1 MSERASGPPAPGD
14 EPAVGFPAFPAS
26 SRRPGRFAR
35 TWWGQAWLQAMED
48 TSLDQEPLKR
58 GRRYAYAGRVGPIT
72 ASPGRIAAQVYGEDE
87 SVYHTAV
94 FVERLSG
101 EEWRRFLDEVAAKA
115 GHLAA
120 LLDRDMPH
128 DLVTAA
134 ADADVRLLPGIG
146 DLQPECDCPGWE
158 LPCRHAAALCFQ
170 ASWLLDADPFV
181 LLLLRGLGRR
191 ELTDELRGRS
201 RATTPAPAVSTPE
214 ARPVRPLPPPLPPPP
229 DEPAPPLEVPPAPG
243 VNAET
248 LAAAAALASQRARD
262 LLLRDGSGAESKVT
276 AVLGRLLRE

>member
-1 MSERASGPPAPGD
+1 MTGA
-14 EPAVGFPAFPAS
+14 AVGFPAFPAS
-26 SRRPGRFAR
+26 KRRPGRFAR
-35 TWWGQAWLQAMED
+35 SWWGQAWLQAMED

-58 GRRYAYAGRVGPIT
+58 GRRYAYAGLVGPIT
-72 ASPGRIAAQVYGEDE
+72 VSPGRLAAQVYGEDG
-87 SVYHTAV
+87 SVFHTV
-94 FVERLSG
+94 VLVERLG
-101 EEWRRFLDEVAAKA
+101 DEEWQRFLDEVAAKA

-128 DLVTAA
+128 DLVAAA

-146 DLQPECDCPGWE
+146 DLQPDCDCPDWE

-191 ELTDELRGRS
+191 ELTDELRR
-201 RATTPAPAVSTPE
+201 RNRPTTPAPAVSTPT
-214 ARPVRPLPPPLPPPP
+214 ARPVRPLPPPLPTPPE
-229 DEPAPPLEVPPAPG
+229 EPATPLEVPAAPG
-243 VNAET
+243 VDPSALT
-248 LAAAAALASQRARD
+248 VAAVTASRRARD
-262 LLLRDGSGAESKVT
+262 LLLRYRSGAESEIT